1 MKDTATEK
9 PKTPNPLRAMN
20 DRLNPKN
27 LANMVKLKHTR
38 STGVLNLLI
47 AIVITLTVNFS
58 YLLSMMVE
66 QRENNYQRE
75 KHENAE
81 FRKPEREGV
90 LRLSRDGYGYMLSES
105 APSPEHPDSV
115 LVDSVFVNNRKVKWY
130 NLNDGDSL
138 LCTIF
143 RRAAAPTPYSTRC
156 CARTAT
162 RSTPR

>member
-9 PKTPNPLRAMN
+9 PKTPDPLRAMN

-66 QRENNYQRE
+66 QRENNYQRD
-75 KHENAE
+75 KHEHAE

-90 LRLSRDGYGYMLSES
+90 LRLSRDGYGYLLSEI
-105 APSPEHPDSV
+105 APSPEHPGSV
-115 LVDSVFVNNRKVKWY
+115 RVDSVFVNNRKVKWY
-130 NLNDGDSL
+130 NLNEGDSL

-143 RRAAAPTPYSTRC
+143 PPRGGSACQGESRRNLPVAV
-156 CARTAT
+156 
-162 RSTPR
+162 